1 LTVFQAIRYD
11 SAVAGATGEAVEAFR
26 LQLRKILESR
36 ELSSSPQIRQFL
48 SYVSEAAFQNR
59 VNLEQTEIA
68 EHALGKGVG
77 FNPIEDASVRRVAT
91 LARQKIQKYYEE
103 AGSNDPVVVTLPV
116 RSYVPVFRFREEI
129 PSADSVPVARR
140 RFWAGALVCAGAGV
154 VGLAAIAWLIQ
165 SGMPGRKPAATA
177 GAVEVRTQRGT
188 IENRVLNLPGEGIL
202 LGPKIGS
209 NDDVSVRLRFS
220 PEVAYQQAGLIVFQS
235 PDQYIKLG
243 RQFNTRVHWEFGME
257 EGGKYDRRPGI
268 WSYDPLGQ
276 NGAPVWLMIRRR
288 QNVFRAF
295 TSEDGHTW
303 SQVGN
308 ALAPAEP
315 LTEAR
320 MGVYA
325 FHGQTEAPAMKAHFE
340 QLASG
345 VTFATAAEEAGDSSP
360 APGWSIQSNCSEGAD
375 FRLIQNALSFRFPP
389 RSCIWQLLRPL
400 PAGDCVLTTKL
411 DLMPFSG
418 TIAGLTLEGKRGRVR
433 LGRWPLNGGSI
444 VLQYPPGDQTMV
456 HADYPGNPP
465 VVLRLEVKGGR
476 ITGSFSRD
484 EEHFLALPGAA
495 GLDDLGGDLRFGINS
510 QSTSWSQADVLPTA
524 RFYYIRQQADRLQPF
539 R

>member
-1 LTVFQAIRYD
+1 M
-11 SAVAGATGEAVEAFR
+11 AGTTEEAVEAFR

-36 ELSSSPQIRQFL
+36 EFSSSPQIRQFL
-48 SYVSEAAFQNR
+48 IYVSEAAFQNR
-59 VNLEQTEIA
+59 MNLEQTEIA
-68 EHALGKGVG
+68 EHALGKGEG
-77 FNPIEDASVRRVAT
+77 FNPVEDASVRRVAT

-103 AGSNDPVVVTLPV
+103 AGRCDPVVVTLPV

-129 PSADSVPVARR
+129 PPSDSVPVARR
-140 RFWAGALVCAGAGV
+140 GVWRAALVWAVAGAAA
-154 VGLAAIAWLIQ
+154 LAAIASLIQ

-177 GAVEVRTQRGT
+177 GTVEIRTRRGT

-202 LGPKIGS
+202 LGPKMGS
-209 NDDVSVRLRFS
+209 DDDVSVRLRFS
-220 PEVAYQQAGLIVFQS
+220 PEVAYQQAGLVVFQS
-235 PDQYIKLG
+235 ADQYIKLG

-295 TSEDGHTW
+295 ISEDGHTW
-303 SQVGN
+303 SQVGS
-308 ALAPAEP
+308 ALEPAEP

-320 MGVYA
+320 LGVYA
-325 FHGQTEAPAMKAHFE
+325 YHGQTEAPAMKARFE

-345 VTFATAAEEAGDSSP
+345 ITFATAGEAGDSPP
-360 APGWSIQSNCSEGAD
+360 APGWNIQSNCSEEAD

-418 TIAGLTLEGKRGRVR
+418 TIAGLTLEGRRGRVR

-444 VLQYPPGDQTMV
+444 VLQYPPGDQTVV
-456 HADYPGNPP
+456 HADYAGSPP
-465 VVLRLEVKGGR
+465 VVLRLEVKGSR

-484 EEHFLALPGAA
+484 EEHFVALPGAA
-495 GLDDLGGDLRFGINS
+495 GLDDLGGDLRFGINA
-510 QSTSWSQADVLPTA
+510 QSTSWSQAEVRPTA
-524 RFYYIRQQADRLQPF
+524 RFYYIRQQVGRLQPF